1 MGASVGAGANVGSC
15 GPADASGVVGGI
27 DVCSPADAS
36 DDAAFVPIAVV
47 VLGGRSPRHCL
58 SRISSFEA
66 KTGDNP
72 RSFLKSMAI
81 EGSSVAWNKSAWGQ
95 SSSPCSPLQW

>member
-15 GPADASGVVGGI
+15 GPADASDVVGGI

-47 VLGGRSPRHCL
+47 VLGGRSPRHC
-58 SRISSFEA
+58 SFEA
-66 KTGDNP
+66 KTAENAEKKNKQNSCAGP
-72 RSFLKSMAI
+72 SRSS
-81 EGSSVAWNKSAWGQ
+81 
-95 SSSPCSPLQW
+95 

>member
-15 GPADASGVVGGI
+15 GPADASDVVGGI

-36 DDAAFVPIAVV
+36 DDAEFVPIAVV

-58 SRISSFEA
+58 SRISSFETKTAENAEKKKA
-66 KTGDNP
+66 K
-72 RSFLKSMAI
+72 F
-81 EGSSVAWNKSAWGQ
+81 
-95 SSSPCSPLQW
+95 